1 MIIFVQIL
9 IQNLNNMKK
18 LFLLFVAV
26 LMSGLMYG
34 QFHIGPQ
41 IGYTASNLSVDK
53 TDITA
58 GLQNNMV
65 VGVFMRLGKKI
76 YLQPEVNYLTQGS
89 VFQFKFGQS
98 IIKQDVQLKS
108 IQVPLNLGAQLI
120 DLKVAKLR
128 IFGGVTGNFV
138 ANKTIN
144 TTGNPSDYLKPDNI
158 KDVTFQYQIGAG
170 LDVLMFALDIKYYG
184 GINDLV
190 NGNVTYNSTTQQ
202 VNAPSNVFM
211 VTLGWKIL

>member
-1 MIIFVQIL
+1 
-9 IQNLNNMKK
+9 MKK
-18 LFLLFVAV
+18 LSLLLITFLMAGV
-26 LMSGLMYG
+26 MYG

-41 IGYTASNLSVDK
+41 IGYTAANLSVDK
-53 TDITA
+53 ADITT

-98 IIKQDVQLKS
+98 LIKQDVQLKS

-128 IFGGVTGNFV
+128 VFGGVTGNFV

-144 TTGNPSDYLKPDNI
+144 TTGDPSEYLKPDNI
-158 KDVTFQYQIGAG
+158 KDVTFQYQVGVG
-170 LDVLMFALDIKYYG
+170 LDVLMFALDVKYYG

-190 NGNVTYNSTTQQ
+190 NGNVTYNSTTQT
-202 VNAPSNVFM
+202 VSAPSNVFM

>member
-1 MIIFVQIL
+1 
-9 IQNLNNMKK
+9 MKK
-18 LFLLFVAV
+18 LSLLLITFLMAGV
-26 LMSGLMYG
+26 MYG

-41 IGYTASNLSVDK
+41 IGYTAANLSVDK
-53 TDITA
+53 ADITA

-98 IIKQDVQLKS
+98 LIKQDVQLKS

-128 IFGGVTGNFV
+128 VFGGVTGNFV

-144 TTGNPSDYLKPDNI
+144 TTGDPSEYLKPDNI
-158 KDVTFQYQIGAG
+158 KDVTFQYQVGVG
-170 LDVLMFALDIKYYG
+170 LDVLMFALDVKYYG

-190 NGNVTYNSTTQQ
+190 NGNVTYNSTTQT
-202 VNAPSNVFM
+202 VSAPSNVFM

>member
-1 MIIFVQIL
+1 
-9 IQNLNNMKK
+9 MKK
-18 LFLLFVAV
+18 LSLLFVAV

-41 IGYTASNLSVDK
+41 IGYTAANLSYNK
-53 TDITA
+53 NDIST
-58 GLQNNMV
+58 GLKNNMV
-65 VGVFMRLGKKI
+65 IGVFMRLGKKI
-76 YLQPEVNYLTQGS
+76 YIQPELNYLTQGS
-89 VFQFKFGQS
+89 VFKFPSLHSTSVIEQN
-98 IIKQDVQLKS
+98 VQLKS

-128 IFGGVTGNFV
+128 IFGGVTANFI
-138 ANKTIN
+138 ADKTIDPVN
-144 TTGNPSDYLKPDNI
+144 SAPKDYLQPDNFN
-158 KDVTFQYQIGAG
+158 DVNFQYQIGAG
-170 LDVLMFALDIKYYG
+170 LDILMFALDIKYYG

-202 VNAPSNVFM
+202 IDAPSNVFM

>member
-1 MIIFVQIL
+1 
-9 IQNLNNMKK
+9 MKK

>member
-1 MIIFVQIL
+1 
-9 IQNLNNMKK
+9 MKK
-18 LFLLFVAV
+18 LSLLFVAV

-41 IGYTASNLSVDK
+41 IGYTAANLSYNK
-53 TDITA
+53 NDIST
-58 GLQNNMV
+58 GLKNNMV
-65 VGVFMRLGKKI
+65 IGVFMRLGKKI
-76 YLQPEVNYLTQGS
+76 YIQPELNYLTQGS
-89 VFQFKFGQS
+89 VFKFPSLHSTSVIEQN
-98 IIKQDVQLKS
+98 VQLKS

-128 IFGGVTGNFV
+128 IFGGVTANFI
-138 ANKTIN
+138 ADKTIDPVN
-144 TTGNPSDYLKPDNI
+144 SAPKDYLQPDNFN
-158 KDVTFQYQIGAG
+158 DVNFQYQIGAG

-184 GINDLV
+184 GINNLV

-202 VNAPSNVFM
+202 IDAPSNVFM

>member
-1 MIIFVQIL
+1 
-9 IQNLNNMKK
+9 MKK
-18 LFLLFVAV
+18 LSLLLITFLMAGV
-26 LMSGLMYG
+26 MYG

-41 IGYTASNLSVDK
+41 VGYTAANLSVDK
-53 TDITA
+53 SDITN

-98 IIKQDVQLKS
+98 LIKQDVQLKS

-128 IFGGVTGNFV
+128 VFGGVTANFV

-144 TTGNPSDYLKPDNI
+144 TTGDPSEYLKPDNI
-158 KDVTFQYQIGAG
+158 KDVTFQYQVGVG
-170 LDVLMFALDIKYYG
+170 LDVLMFALDVKYYG

-190 NGNVTYNSTTQQ
+190 NGNVTYNSATQS
-202 VNAPSNVFM
+202 VSAPSNVFM